1 MCPVKRQDY
10 AREKPPCGGSSYSL
24 ILLPSIHAIIFDRL
38 FGDCPGDVEAERP
51 DPGGC
56 VDRDALVEEVG
67 SGVVGVGDFY
77 HAFSAR
83 LDWFLRP
90 FHAGAFATRLNI
102 VDQYGCV
109 CLVLVGERAVLRS
122 VRARKGS
129 EVVNRCLE

>member
-1 MCPVKRQDY
+1 MPLFY
-10 AREKPPCGGSSYSL
+10 
-24 ILLPSIHAIIFDRL
+24 DRL

-56 VDRDALVEEVG
+56 VNRDALVEVVC
-67 SGVVGVGDFY
+67 SGVVGVGDFD
-77 HAFSAR
+77 HAFPAR
-83 LDWFLRP
+83 LDRFLRP
-90 FHAGAFATRLNI
+90 FHAGAFATRLHI